1 MSCKVERLFW
11 EIFVYVVKRKVS
23 QTYGS
28 ALCGVFLG
36 AGLVFFSGEC
46 VLKVAIKKT
55 VEKTAIMLSKQVN
68 EELFKINDECQIFAF
83 CFGALRT
90 LFGLR
95 YSFGRGVWPS
105 VEEARTAFARLVA
118 AATATNDAR
127 IVAKVAAS
135 GHANANDN
143 NRLDS
148 DEHHEVG
155 ERRVIGGSLCLCA

>member
-28 ALCGVFLG
+28 ALCGVFLS

-46 VLKVAIKKT
+46 ALKVAIKKT
-55 VEKTAIMLSKQVN
+55 VEKTAIVLSRQVN
-68 EELFKINDECQIFAF
+68 EELFKINDECQILAF
-83 CFGALRT
+83 CFGAFRT

-118 AATATNDAR
+118 TSTATNDAR

-135 GHANANDN
+135 GHAKISDANGFGNDK
-143 NRLDS
+143 
-148 DEHHEVG
+148 HHEVG
-155 ERRVIGGSLCLCA
+155 GCLCLCA